1 MAPITLLHTILQNKD
16 DTKLGVFIM
25 VQEDSRE
32 IAVKSHRHV
41 SENYF
46 YTKVYREKK
55 MLRQVPV

>member
-55 MLRQVPV
+55 C